1 MHDSRP
7 RSLVVSEYTFCYG
20 NLARLVGT
28 SPDQLGRGVFISG
41 RLLCMGGV
49 YFYTA
54 VLSFASGIFARSFFN
69 MGLPVV
75 LWLLLLA
82 LGLAMVR
89 HRNSF
94 AVSVSYL
101 VVGGI
106 GLMFFSLGILRLELT
121 SLLASPSELESQLGQ
136 KVELTGVV
144 VREPDVREKSQHL
157 TLKVGDDKILV
168 TTDRYA
174 KVSYGDEI
182 IVKGKL
188 ELPIAFAT
196 DLGRTFDYPGYLRAR
211 RILYTISFA
220 TFTTINK
227 NQANGFL
234 NWLYQNKK
242 NFTQV
247 LEKNIPEPHVGL
259 GEGLLLGIKQA
270 LGVNLEEV
278 FRRTGI
284 IHVVVL
290 SGYNVML
297 VVLFVMYI
305 LAIFLPLRSR
315 AVVGVMAIIL
325 FALIVGLSATVVRA
339 SIMAV
344 LVLIAQSSGRQYDVL
359 RGLFLAGLVMLLLNP
374 YLLVYDVGFQLSFM
388 ATLGL
393 ILVAPQF
400 ETLLV
405 RVPTFAGVRGFLLAT
420 LATQIAVAP
429 LLLYQ
434 MGQFSVVA
442 VIVNVLVLPAVPF
455 AMLLTFITG
464 VLGSVSA
471 TLALPL
477 AYSSYLILTYIISV
491 ATWFASLSFASI
503 SVVAFPFYFVPLAY
517 GGIALVFYWFYW
529 RHSSMNVVSL
539 PSSISQWTIV
549 SEFDVEKETVVTKMT
564 DGREQSPRPSVSNV
578 DNVQSD
584 SDIPIFFR

>member
-1 MHDSRP
+1 MS
-7 RSLVVSEYTFCYG
+7 S
-20 NLARLVGT
+20 
-28 SPDQLGRGVFISG
+28 
-41 RLLCMGGV
+41 V
-49 YFYTA
+49 YFYTTI
-54 VLSFASGIFARSFFN
+54 LSFTSGIFARSFFN
-69 MGLPVV
+69 LGLPVV

-82 LGLAMVR
+82 FGLAMVR
-89 HRNSF
+89 YRNSE
-94 AVSVSYL
+94 AVSAPYL
-101 VVGGI
+101 MVVGI
-106 GLMFFSLGILRLELT
+106 GLMFFGLGILRLELT
-121 SLLASPSELESQLGQ
+121 SLVTSPSKLETQLGQ
-136 KVELTGVV
+136 TVELTGVV

-174 KVSYGDEI
+174 TVSYGDEI
-182 IVKGKL
+182 VVKGKL
-188 ELPIAFAT
+188 EVPTAFAT

-211 RILYTISFA
+211 GILYTISFA
-220 TFTTINK
+220 TFSIIDQNK
-227 NQANGFL
+227 ASGFL
-234 NWLYQNKK
+234 DWLYQNKK

-247 LEKNIPEPHVGL
+247 LEENIPEPHVGL

-270 LGVNLEEV
+270 LGTNLEEA

-284 IHVVVL
+284 IHIVVL

-305 LAIFLPLRSR
+305 LAIFLPLRIR
-315 AVVGVMAIIL
+315 AVIGVLAIIL

-344 LVLIAQSSGRQYDVL
+344 LVLVAQSTGRQYAVL

-420 LATQIAVAP
+420 LATQIAVTP

-434 MGQFSVVA
+434 MGQFSLVA
-442 VIVNVLVLPAVPF
+442 VIVNVLVLPAVSL

-471 TLALPL
+471 TLALPF
-477 AYSSYLILTYIISV
+477 AYSSYLILSYIISV
-491 ATWFASLSFASI
+491 ATWFSSLSFATFTVS
-503 SVVAFPFYFVPLAY
+503 AFPFYFVPVAY
-517 GGIALVFYWFYW
+517 GGIAFAFYWFYW
-529 RHSSMNVVSL
+529 RR
-539 PSSISQWTIV
+539 SSISVVVLPGDISEWTIV
-549 SEFDVEKETVVTKMT
+549 PEFDVEKEVAVAKTNG
-564 DGREQSPRPSVSNV
+564 GREQSSRPPTPTTDTVTP
-578 DNVQSD
+578 DA
-584 SDIPIFFR
+584 DIPIFFR

>member
-1 MHDSRP
+1 MS
-7 RSLVVSEYTFCYG
+7 S
-20 NLARLVGT
+20 
-28 SPDQLGRGVFISG
+28 
-41 RLLCMGGV
+41 V

-54 VLSFASGIFARSFFN
+54 ILSFTSGIFARSFFN
-69 MGLPVV
+69 LGLPVV

-82 LGLAMVR
+82 FG
-89 HRNSF
+89 F
-94 AVSVSYL
+94 AVVRQRGGRASSLPYL
-101 VVGGI
+101 VALGI
-106 GLMFFSLGILRLELT
+106 GLMFFGLGILRLEIN
-121 SLLASPSELESQLGQ
+121 SLLSSPSVLEPQLGQ
-136 KVELTGVV
+136 AVELTGVV

-174 KVSYGDEI
+174 TVSYGDEI
-182 IVKGKL
+182 VVKGKL
-188 ELPIAFAT
+188 ELPTAFAT

-211 RILYTISFA
+211 GILYTISFA
-220 TFTTINK
+220 TFSIIDQNK
-227 NQANGFL
+227 ASGFL
-234 NWLYQNKK
+234 DWLYQNKK

-247 LEKNIPEPHVGL
+247 LEENIPEPHVGL

-270 LGVNLEEV
+270 LGTNLEEA

-284 IHVVVL
+284 IHIVVL

-305 LAIFLPLRSR
+305 LAIFLPLRIR
-315 AVVGVMAIIL
+315 AVIGVLAIIL

-344 LVLIAQSSGRQYDVL
+344 LVLVAQSTGRQYAVL

-420 LATQIAVAP
+420 LATQIAVTP

-434 MGQFSVVA
+434 MGQFSLVA
-442 VIVNVLVLPAVPF
+442 VIVNVLVLPAVSL

-471 TLALPL
+471 TLALPF
-477 AYSSYLILTYIISV
+477 AYSSYLILSYIISV
-491 ATWFASLSFASI
+491 ATWFSSLSFAILTVS
-503 SVVAFPFYFVPLAY
+503 AFPFYFVPVAY
-517 GGIALVFYWFYW
+517 GGIAFAFYWFYW
-529 RHSSMNVVSL
+529 RR
-539 PSSISQWTIV
+539 SSISVVVLPGDISEWIIV
-549 SEFDVEKETVVTKMT
+549 PEFDVEKEVAVAKTNG
-564 DGREQSPRPSVSNV
+564 GREQSSRPPTPTTDTVTP
-578 DNVQSD
+578 DA
-584 SDIPIFFR
+584 DIPIFFR